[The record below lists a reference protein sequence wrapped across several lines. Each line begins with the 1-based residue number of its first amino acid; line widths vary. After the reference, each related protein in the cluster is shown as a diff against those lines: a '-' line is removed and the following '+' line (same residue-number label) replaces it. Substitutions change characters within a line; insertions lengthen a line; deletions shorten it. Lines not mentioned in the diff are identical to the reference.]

1 MRILE
6 IREQAVPFQTKI
18 RNSVVDF
25 SQMTGSVVAIITD
38 VVREGKPIIGYGF
51 NSIGRYAP
59 SSTLRD
65 RMIPRLMNADQKT
78 ILNDTQDN
86 LDPFK
91 MWKIMME
98 NEKQGGHGDRAHAV
112 GAIDMAAWDMVAK
125 IEDVPLWKLISDRFN
140 NGQYD
145 QKVSTYAAGGY
156 YYPGKGLEAL
166 KDEMKSYI
174 DRGFTSVKIKI
185 GGAALAEDIKRL
197 EAVIEIMG
205 SGSKVAVDANGRFD
219 LETALIYGKAL
230 APYKVMWYEE
240 PGDPLDYSLNAVL
253 AEHYA
258 EPLAT
263 GENLFSVQDHRNLI
277 RYGGM
282 RSDRDFLQFDCPL
295 SYGLVEYLRTIEML
309 KLHGWSQR
317 RCIPH
322 GGHQMCL
329 NMAAGLQLGGNEC
342 YPDVFKPFGGFA
354 DNVPVENGYVRL
366 PELPGVGFEAKNVLY
381 NIMKKVAGQD

>member
-6 IREQAVPFQTKI
+6 IREQTVPFHTKI

-38 VVREGKPIIGYGF
+38 VFRDGKRIVGYGF

-59 SSTLRD
+59 SGTIRERL
-65 RMIPRLMNADQKT
+65 IPRLMNAGQENLLDEKGE
-78 ILNDTQDN
+78 N

-91 MWKIMME
+91 MWDIMLQ
-98 NEKQGGHGDRAHAV
+98 NEKPGGHGDRAHAV
-112 GAIDMAAWDMVAK
+112 GAVDMAAWDAVAK
-125 IEDVPLWKLISDRFN
+125 IEGKPLWKVLADRFN

-145 QKVSTYAAGGY
+145 EKVSTYAAGGY
-156 YYPGKGLEAL
+156 YYPEKGLDAL
-166 KDEMKSYI
+166 KDEMKSYL
-174 DRGFTSVKIKI
+174 DRGFTAVKMKI
-185 GGAALAEDIKRL
+185 GGAPLAEDIRRL
-197 EAVIEIMG
+197 EAVISVVG
-205 SGSKVAVDANGRFD
+205 SGKNVAVDANGRFD
-219 LETALIYGKAL
+219 LETALAYGKAL
-230 APYKVMWYEE
+230 APYKIMWYEE
-240 PGDPLDYSLNAVL
+240 PGDPLDYQLNASL
-253 AEHYA
+253 AEHY
-258 EPLAT
+258 EGPLAT
-263 GENLFSVQDHRNLI
+263 GENLFSLQDHKNLI
-277 RYGGM
+277 RYGGL

-295 SYGLVEYLRTIEML
+295 SYGLVEYLRTIKML

-354 DNVPVENGYVRL
+354 DNISVETGFVRL
-366 PELPGVGFEAKNVLY
+366 PDIPGVGFEAKNALY
-381 NIMKKVAGQD
+381 SVMKKVVE